1 LSAASLKNAPTTIL
15 DDVATGMTEEDKA
28 LRENLRSILSGRT
41 LLFGTSNADIAA
53 EFEHRY
59 TLDQGRLSE
68 SET

>member
-1 LSAASLKNAPTTIL
+1 
-15 DDVATGMTEEDKA
+15 MTEEDKA

-53 EFEHRY
+53 EFENRY